1 MFFVGGQI
9 AVYIFSRFRGKS
21 CTKTPIYAIFDAFLQ
36 KNVHMGFE
44 HVLENIMCIIVP
56 HFWGQQL
63 YKNADLCN
71 CWSFFKQT
79 IIHGGPAKTS
89 PIKKL
94 LSTSYPFTAKMK
106 TSFN

>member
-1 MFFVGGQI
+1 MAIKVNKYKGFSMFLVGGQI

-21 CTKTPIYAIFDAFLQ
+21 CTKTLIYAIFDAFLQ

-63 YKNADLCN
+63 YKNDDLCN
-71 CWSFFKQT
+71 CWPFFKQT
-79 IIHGGPAKTS
+79 IIHGGASS
-89 PIKKL
+89 PVANKK
-94 LSTSYPFTAKMK
+94 A
-106 TSFN
+106 SFN